1 MRIKRRSRI
10 AKNEPAA
17 AQSTNVLLAAAFFIL
32 VCGMGTLVVN
42 SATPETADYI
52 LTWLPWLVAL
62 CLAASFVQFVLVHV
76 KSRPNLLLFPLA
88 MTAVAVGLVMI
99 ARLNPPLVLPQIRWL
114 LIGMAVL
121 LVALRLNRR
130 LGRLPGNYQY
140 VWGLLCL
147 VVLLTAIIFGT
158 EIGGSR
164 NWLVIGSFRVQP
176 SEFAKLLLVLFL
188 ASFLADHR
196 SLLTENKRRRV
207 PPLRFIAPLIVV
219 WSMAVLMFVIQR
231 DLGAALLFFSLAVTM
246 TYMAT
251 QNKAY
256 LLAAFAFFLPAA
268 GVSYLLFSHVARRF
282 DIWLDPWQDPT
293 GAAYQIVQS
302 LFAFGAGGV
311 WGRGLGDGAPL
322 LIPEVHTDFIYA
334 AIAEE
339 LGLIGGLVIIALYA
353 VLFFEGIK
361 IALAADNDGKMLLAA
376 GLSAMFFFQS
386 FFIIAGVSKFLP
398 LTGITL
404 PFISY
409 GGSSMV
415 ASFATLGVLLSLS
428 RGK

>member
-1 MRIKRRSRI
+1 MRTKRKRRI
-10 AKNEPAA
+10 AKTEPIA
-17 AQSTNVLLAAAFFIL
+17 AQSTTALLIAAFFIL
-32 VCGMGTLVVN
+32 ACGIGTLAVN
-42 SATPETADYI
+42 PATQDAAEYVTA
-52 LTWLPWLVAL
+52 WLPHLAAL
-62 CLAASFVQFVLVHV
+62 CLAAAFVQFVLVHV

-88 MTAVAVGLVMI
+88 MTAVAVGIVMI
-99 ARLNPPLVLPQIRWL
+99 ARLNPPRVLPQIHWL
-114 LIGMAVL
+114 LIGMGVL

-147 VVLLTAIIFGT
+147 IVLMTAIIFGT

-176 SEFAKLLLVLFL
+176 SEFAKLLLILFL

-196 SLLTENKRRRV
+196 ALLTENTSRRL
-207 PPLRFIAPLIVV
+207 PPLRFIAPLIAV

-256 LLAAFAFFLPAA
+256 LAAAFAFFLPAA

-339 LGLIGGLVIIALYA
+339 LGLIGALVVIAIYA
-353 VLFFEGIK
+353 ALFFEGIK
-361 IALAADNDGKMLLAA
+361 IALSTDNDGKMLLAA
-376 GLSAMFFFQS
+376 GLSVRE
-386 FFIIAGVSKFLP
+386 IARREGKNFKSVYESIEAAKKKFLK
-398 LTGITL
+398 
-404 PFISY
+404 F
-409 GGSSMV
+409 
-415 ASFATLGVLLSLS
+415 F
-428 RGK
+428 